1 MSRASSIASS
11 RGSSA
16 FMPSTIGSEDGF
28 PHSHQHN
35 GRDDQFAAPA
45 TPKHGALGYDD
56 LNQSRA
62 SMGNASTA
70 SGDTVSKS
78 YLDNALAIFQQQVT
92 SSLQS
97 ACSSLVKNSYEAIAG
112 Q

>member
-1 MSRASSIASS
+1 
-11 RGSSA
+11 
-16 FMPSTIGSEDGF
+16 
-28 PHSHQHN
+28 
-35 GRDDQFAAPA
+35 
-45 TPKHGALGYDD
+45 
-56 LNQSRA
+56 
-62 SMGNASTA
+62 MGNASTA

-112 Q
+112 QVDKMDKRLDEHEEEINALKQA

>member
-1 MSRASSIASS
+1 M
-11 RGSSA
+11 
-16 FMPSTIGSEDGF
+16 
-28 PHSHQHN
+28 
-35 GRDDQFAAPA
+35 
-45 TPKHGALGYDD
+45 GYDD

-62 SMGNASTA
+62 SMGNVSTA

-92 SSLQS
+92 TSLQS

-112 Q
+112 QVDKMDKRLDEHEEEINALKQA